1 MEVKITPFFFAY
13 DLGRNLLR
21 KAGMN
26 VIMDDKN
33 QLAVEASEPVPQEV
47 MEKYDQEMDKKTRD
61 NMERFAEFMARM
73 IEKYGRKVLAG
84 IEDDEAPNDTQS
96 GEKTNAE

>member
-96 GEKTNAE
+96 GEKANAE